1 MAVPKFDEL
10 FNPTL
15 RALHNLG
22 GSASNAELGEEAAK
36 ILKMKDQDLAITTK
50 AGGIPQFEYRLAWA
64 RSYLKTFGLLEN
76 SERGVWSLTTKGKDI
91 QVVDPA
97 EVKRF
102 VRGYK
107 GEVAPEEVS
116 GEPLPPVSS
125 SNVTVGW
132 RDQLLP
138 LLTKMPPDRFERLCQ
153 RVLRESGFTQVE
165 VTGRTGDGG
174 IDGVGVVRLGGLL
187 TFPVVF
193 QCKRYQTSVGPSVV
207 RDFRGAMAGRADR
220 GLIMTTAS
228 FTRDARKEASRD
240 GVPPIDLVDGEML
253 LEKLKE
259 LRLGV
264 IVRMVEEVSITG
276 EWFTSI

>member
-1 MAVPKFDEL
+1 
-10 FNPTL
+10 
-15 RALHNLG
+15 
-22 GSASNAELGEEAAK
+22 
-36 ILKMKDQDLAITTK
+36 MKEQDLAITTK
-50 AGGIPQFEYRLAWA
+50 AGGISQFEYRLAWA
-64 RSYLKTFGLLEN
+64 RSYLKTFGLLDN
-76 SERGVWSLTTKGKDI
+76 SERGVWSLTKKGKDI

-107 GEVAPEEVS
+107 GEVAPEDVS
-116 GEPLPPVSS
+116 GESSPPAAPSS
-125 SNVTVGW
+125 INVAW

-174 IDGVGVVRLGGLL
+174 IDGVGIVRLGGLL

-193 QCKRYQTSVGPSVV
+193 QCKRYQASVGPSVV

-253 LEKLKE
+253 LEKLKD

-264 IVRMVEEVSITG
+264 LVKMVEDVSITS
-276 EWFTSI
+276 EWFSSI